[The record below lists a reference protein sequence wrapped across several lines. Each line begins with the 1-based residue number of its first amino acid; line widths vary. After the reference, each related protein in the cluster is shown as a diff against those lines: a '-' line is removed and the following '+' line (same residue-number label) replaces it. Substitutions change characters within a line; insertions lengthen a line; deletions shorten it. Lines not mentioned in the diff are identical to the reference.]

1 MTRRAL
7 AGLIALAALA
17 APAQAADAFYKG
29 KTINFI
35 VGFAPGGGSD
45 LTCRVFAN
53 HLGRHIEG
61 NPTIVVRNMPGAS
74 GANAANFVGEA
85 ARNDGLTALC
95 GTISIALP
103 LLNDPALRVDFTKF
117 NFITGV
123 ADSQV
128 FYVRT
133 DVKPGLK
140 NGQDIFNAQDLI
152 YGGFFV
158 SSTKDLSARPAL
170 NVLGLKYKYITG
182 INGDGAGRTAVQ
194 QNFVN
199 AWMEGLASYV
209 TITDPTLVKTGVVV
223 PVFQS
228 GLPDEQGELTRRDI
242 AAPDIPTFLDLYKAK
257 FGKMPEGKDWDIVKL
272 LLGSQAVAQR
282 ALALAP
288 EAPPA
293 AVEAMRAAAEP
304 MLKDSRFR
312 EEAERVMGAGVQ
324 AFAGERVGNVLR
336 EYLGSPPELRA
347 YLKELVDSGS
357 RAIRK

>member
-1 MTRRAL
+1 MKTKAL
-7 AGLIALAALA
+7 AGLMVLSALAG
-17 APAQAADAFYKG
+17 PAHAADPFYKG
-29 KTINFI
+29 KTLNFI

-53 HLGRHIEG
+53 HIGRHIEG

-74 GANAANFVGEA
+74 GANAANYVGEA
-85 ARNDGLTALC
+85 ARNNGLTALC

-103 LLNDPALRVDFTKF
+103 LLGDPALRVDFTKF
-117 NFITGV
+117 NFILGV

-140 NGQDIFNAQDLI
+140 TGADIFKAEDLV

-194 QNFVN
+194 QGFVN

-209 TITDPTLVKTGVVV
+209 TITDPTLVKTGVAI

-228 GLPDEQGELTRRDI
+228 GLPDDKGELTRRDI
-242 AAPDIPTFLDLYKAK
+242 AAPDIPTFLDLYQAK
-257 FGKMPEGKDWDIVKL
+257 FGKMPAGEDWEIVKL
-272 LLGSQAVAQR
+272 LLGSQAIAQR
-282 ALALAP
+282 ALALASN
-288 EAPPA
+288 APPA
-293 AVEAMRAAAEP
+293 AIEALRAAAEP
-304 MLKDSRFR
+304 MLRDPKFR
-312 EEAERVMGAGVQ
+312 EEAARVMGEGVQ
-324 AFAGERVGNVLR
+324 AFPGERVGTVLR
-336 EYLGSPPELRA
+336 DYLNSPAALRA
-347 YLKELVDSGS
+347 HLRDLVESGKS
-357 RAIRK
+357 ARK